1 MPHMPGHGISFAD
14 WFRNNPIQISQSGGQ
29 AVVPNYSGMR
39 MGGSSEAGMMNPD
52 LWNMNI
58 PNPTLNF
65 GQIGSDIQS
74 GLGYLGGL
82 YGNLGSRYFDQ
93 NRPIT
98 VSTGDGQFNIPSP
111 SIQGGQVR
119 DDLLSTGLFDSSF
132 PRGTFP
138 LTHYPSGYPTGTV
151 GTGGNPA
158 LQWLQTGQPFAPSE
172 TSMVVPPPR
181 AHDAPPQDS
190 NRMAD
195 FLTAFNTAMG
205 QSAGYTPPT
214 GGLSVSVGGQQIV
227 GGNRLDQEG
236 LADSMNRVRAATM
249 VPPPNPSDLGVPP
262 SVRDPM
268 QWLQAGQPYA
278 PPATPMVVPQPSPV
292 DMGMPISA
300 PIQSPAGRGSL
311 PIEVLIA
318 SGGGLKRGLGNQMS
332 SQLPPA
338 YLSQMMQR
346 RGMN

>member
-1 MPHMPGHGISFAD
+1 MPHMPGHGINFAD
-14 WFRNNPIQISQSGGQ
+14 WFKNNPQQIG
-29 AVVPNYSGMR
+29 NR
-39 MGGSSEAGMMNPD
+39 T
-52 LWNMNI
+52 I
-58 PNPTLNF
+58 PNPWLNF
-65 GQIGSDIQS
+65 DQIGSDIRGS
-74 GLGYLGGL
+74 
-82 YGNLGSRYFDQ
+82 LGSTD
-93 NRPIT
+93 T
-98 VSTGDGQFNIPSP
+98 VPLMLN
-111 SIQGGQVR
+111 
-119 DDLLSTGLFDSSF
+119 SF
-132 PRGTFP
+132 PNMMPPDVYLRPQFTNQSTDFFDRP
-138 LTHYPSGYPTGTV
+138 
-151 GTGGNPA
+151 
-158 LQWLQTGQPFAPSE
+158 QWIQNQQPFVNPLQGR
-172 TSMVVPPPR
+172 VPPPR
-181 AHDAPPQDS
+181 AHDAPPQAS
-190 NRMAD
+190 NRTAD
-195 FLTAFNTAMG
+195 FVTAMG
-205 QSAGYTPPT
+205 QMAGYTPPT
-214 GGLSVSVGGQQIV
+214 GGLSVSVGGQPIV

-278 PPATPMVVPQPSPV
+278 PPATPMVVPQPSAH

-300 PIQSPAGRGSL
+300 PMQSPAGRGSL

>member
-1 MPHMPGHGISFAD
+1 MPHIPGHGISFAD
-14 WFRNNPIQISQSGGQ
+14 WFRNNPTQISQSGGP
-29 AVVPNYSGMR
+29 AVVPNYGGMR

-58 PNPTLNF
+58 PNPMLNF
-65 GQIGSDIQS
+65 GQIGSDLS
-74 GLGYLGGL
+74 AANR
-82 YGNLGSRYFDQ
+82 NLNARYFDQ

-98 VSTGDGQFNIPSP
+98 INPGVFGDRSVSIPSK
-111 SIQGGQVR
+111 SIRGGQVR

-138 LTHYPSGYPTGTV
+138 LTHYPSDYPTGTV
-151 GTGGNPA
+151 GTGDNPA
-158 LQWLQTGQPFAPSE
+158 LQWLQAGQPVAPPE
-172 TSMVVPPPR
+172 TSMVVPPPNIR
-181 AHDAPPQDS
+181 DAPPS
-190 NRMAD
+190 PSSMAN
-195 FLTAFNTAMG
+195 FLTALNTAMG
-205 QSAGYTPPT
+205 QSAGYQPSPKSLSPATTMAAPPN
-214 GGLSVSVGGQQIV
+214 IY
-227 GGNRLDQEG
+227 D
-236 LADSMNRVRAATM
+236 A
-249 VPPPNPSDLGVPP
+249 PPPGNFVP
-262 SVRDPM
+262 DPM

-318 SGGGLKRGLGNQMS
+318 SGGGLKRGLEHQMS

-338 YLSQMMQR
+338 YLSQVMR
-346 RGMN
+346 RRSGN

>member
-1 MPHMPGHGISFAD
+1 
-14 WFRNNPIQISQSGGQ
+14 
-29 AVVPNYSGMR
+29 
-39 MGGSSEAGMMNPD
+39 MMNPD
-52 LWNMNI
+52 LWNINI
-58 PNPTLNF
+58 PNPMLNF
-65 GQIGSDIQS
+65 GQIGSDLS
-74 GLGYLGGL
+74 AANR
-82 YGNLGSRYFDQ
+82 NLNARYFDQ

-98 VSTGDGQFNIPSP
+98 INPGVFGDRSVSIPSK
-111 SIQGGQVR
+111 SIRGGQVR

-151 GTGGNPA
+151 GTGDNPA
-158 LQWLQTGQPFAPSE
+158 MQWLGANQPFVSPQPSIG
-172 TSMVVPPPR
+172 VPPPK
-181 AHDAPPQDS
+181 AHDAPFPLARPQPIDKMGQLDNAS
-190 NRMAD
+190 
-195 FLTAFNTAMG
+195 FLTAMG
-205 QSAGYTPPT
+205 QMAGYQP
-214 GGLSVSVGGQQIV
+214 GV
-227 GGNRLDQEG
+227 NRQEG
-236 LADSMNRVRAATM
+236 LADAMKRVRATTM

-262 SVRDPM
+262 SIRDPL
-268 QWLQAGQPYA
+268 QWQQAGQPYA
-278 PPATPMVVPQPSPV
+278 PPATSMVVPPPSAH